1 MYLCGTRY
9 KVKGR
14 LGEGGFGNVY
24 LAEDT
29 LLKST
34 WAIKETKLNDD
45 VSYAALKAE
54 ISVLSRVS
62 HPGIVRITDVFRSN
76 GHIYIV
82 MDHVKGMNL
91 KEILQKK
98 KKIPEKLL
106 FGWCTEICDAVS
118 YLHHMDPPVILRDL
132 KPQNI
137 MVRPDG
143 HMVLI
148 DFGAAL
154 RSGADAGFSF
164 ASRKYA
170 SPEQL
175 DGKEADIKSDIY
187 ALGRVIDDVT
197 GKNKPFGAKAVIKR
211 ATMQN
216 PRFRYKSVK
225 SMRRDI
231 ILCRHAGKIILFAIT
246 LIICGLFIISKA
258 KQSTEEVN
266 EIAAKEQTALRS
278 YEQGLLCFYEL
289 NDYKACENYLKDVPK
304 EEYPET
310 DYYIELSEIL
320 SDRKTDPSSLS
331 KVLATFEEYNENTVK
346 KEDMDR
352 YVKNN
357 FCMAK
362 AYLTAAEEINGYEK
376 AYLLISRV
384 TQSIRAE
391 QGLESYE
398 EDALKLMI
406 NISILEGRTSAAD
419 KDQKYHQAIKHIE
432 ELICLPEISSDRSC
446 TIAKLMD
453 EASLYSELEEYDN
466 ALKIYEKAEKDFPYD
481 PGINYFAHLSLLMQ
495 QGADYSEVMN
505 LWDMTEK
512 VEGIRDNPDFNVMK
526 DRINGYHSTTD
537 TFTM

>member
-24 LAEDT
+24 LADDT

-34 WAIKETKLNDD
+34 WAIKETRLSDD
-45 VSYAALKAE
+45 VSYAAIKAE
-54 ISVLSRVS
+54 ISVLSRAS

-98 KKIPEKLL
+98 KRIPEKTLI
-106 FGWCTEICDAVS
+106 GWCTEICDAVS

-143 HMVLI
+143 HIVLI

-187 ALGRVIDDVT
+187 ALGRVIDDIT
-197 GKNKPFGAKAVIKR
+197 GKNKPFGAGAVIRR

-225 SMRRDI
+225 AMRRDI
-231 ILCRHAGKIILFAIT
+231 ILCRHAGKIILSSIA
-246 LIICGLFIISKA
+246 LLICGLIIISKA
-258 KQSTEEVN
+258 RQSTEEVN

-310 DYYIELSEIL
+310 DYYIELSKIL
-320 SDRKTDPSSLS
+320 SSGNADPSRLS

-346 KEDMDR
+346 NEDRDR

-362 AYLTAAEEINGYEK
+362 AYLSSPDEINGYEK
-376 AYLLISRV
+376 AYRLISKV
-384 TQSIRAE
+384 KESILNE
-391 QGLESYE
+391 EGYESYE

-406 NISILEGRTSAAD
+406 NISILEGRTSAAE

-432 ELICLPEISSDRSC
+432 ELISLPEISSDRSSL
-446 TIAKLMD
+446 IAKLMD
-453 EASLYSELEEYDN
+453 EASLYTELKEYDN
-466 ALKIYEKAEKDFPYD
+466 ALMIYEKAEKEYPYD

-495 QGADYSEVMN
+495 QGADFSEIMY
-505 LWDMTEK
+505 LWDMAEK
-512 VEGIRDNPDFNVMK
+512 VEGIKDNPDYKVMK
-526 DRINGYHSTTD
+526 ERVNGYYSTTD